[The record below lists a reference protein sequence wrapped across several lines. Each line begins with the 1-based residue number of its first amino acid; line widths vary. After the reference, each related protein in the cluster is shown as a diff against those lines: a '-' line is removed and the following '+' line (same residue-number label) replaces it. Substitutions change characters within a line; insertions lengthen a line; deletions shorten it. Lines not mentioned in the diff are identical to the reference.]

1 MDDLFSQVR
10 VGVGVMLWRD
20 GKVLICRRKGAH
32 GAGQLSF
39 PGGHME
45 KGESVEECVRREMRE
60 EVGPAVEFVA
70 LRHQVTA
77 RSSRFM
83 PRDYLHI
90 GVSAQWVSGE
100 PMLMEPDKC
109 DGWSWC
115 PFEELPIREMFL
127 FAALAV
133 DAHRTD
139 RVFYDAHDVA
149 AFDLWRA
156 G

>member
-1 MDDLFSQVR
+1 MDDPFSQVR
-10 VGVGVMLWRD
+10 VGVGVMLWHD
-20 GKVLICRRKGAH
+20 GKVLLGRRKGAH

-45 KGESVEECVRREMRE
+45 KGESIEECVLREMRE
-60 EVGPAVEFVA
+60 EVGPAVEFVN

-90 GVSAQWVSGE
+90 GMSAKWVSGE
-100 PMLMEPDKC
+100 PVLMEPDKC
-109 DGWSWC
+109 DGWSWY
-115 PFEELPIREMFL
+115 PFDDVPVREMFL

-133 DAHRTD
+133 DAHRKSC
-139 RVFYDAHDVA
+139 VFYDADDVD

-156 G
+156 S